1 MASDTLGAPLPLP
14 LPGINQA
21 LQKELELAG
30 SFNRLAMQVLVR
42 ATPGSEPTQDNNQAL
57 IAATLFARA
66 LTSFQSALVLIGRGS
81 VADART
87 IARSM
92 AETAIVLNALVLD
105 RGVCDALMVR
115 HDVNKRKLVNA
126 WMSDPQASAL
136 MTDEHREKFESVLR
150 ELSGVATRDPVNIAA
165 LADRAGLTWLY
176 NTVYRTSSSDAAHT
190 TLDALTVHV
199 RADAT
204 GDILGLSFGPRIENL
219 GDTLVDA
226 MNCLLLSMHAVSTLF
241 TMSEL
246 QSEMNRHL
254 DAIQNLSNGR

>member
-1 MASDTLGAPLPLP
+1 
-14 LPGINQA
+14 
-21 LQKELELAG
+21 
-30 SFNRLAMQVLVR
+30 
-42 ATPGSEPTQDNNQAL
+42 
-57 IAATLFARA
+57 
-66 LTSFQSALVLIGRGS
+66 
-81 VADART
+81 
-87 IARSM
+87 
-92 AETAIVLNALVLD
+92 
-105 RGVCDALMVR
+105 VCDALLVR

-150 ELSGVATRDPVNIAA
+150 ELSGVATRDPVIIAA